1 MRTILS
7 LLLGVLMVF
16 AILPTPQAAACPC
29 DCTALLACYRSCKDT
44 MPVPALVM
52 FCDAGCLIACLSHSA
67 D

>member
-7 LLLGVLMVF
+7 LLLGVLLIF
-16 AILPTPQAAACPC
+16 AVLPTQQAAACPC
-29 DCTALLACYRSCKDT
+29 DCAALQACYTSCKNT

-52 FCDAGCLIACLSHSA
+52 FCDAGCLIACLSQSA